1 MEGESCR
8 VGLRWAG
15 WRGVWVGRHCCF
27 LHMIRGLGE
36 GQGLRAQSHGP
47 LSGGSALDDPGALAQ
62 DLAELLET
70 LLHLGDACQ
79 LLLKPLLLL
88 SQA

>member
-1 MEGESCR
+1 MQGGPAVGWVEG
-8 VGLRWAG
+8 G
-15 WRGVWVGRHCCF
+15 VGRQALLF
-27 LHMIRGLGE
+27 PSYDPRARGGA
-36 GQGLRAQSHGP
+36 GARAQSDGP
-47 LSGGSALDDPGALAQ
+47 LSGGSALDDPAALAQ

-70 LLHLGDACQ
+70 LLHLGDAGQ